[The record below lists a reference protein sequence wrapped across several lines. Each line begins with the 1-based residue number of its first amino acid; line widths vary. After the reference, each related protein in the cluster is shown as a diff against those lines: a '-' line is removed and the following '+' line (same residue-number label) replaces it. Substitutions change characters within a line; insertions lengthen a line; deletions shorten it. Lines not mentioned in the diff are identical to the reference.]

1 MSMRAHQQRKAEEE
15 GAVQISGIVAAGA
28 GYTSTDE
35 MLEEMLDPQDKKFT
49 IARCIKGAL
58 GITKIERMVEREKRR
73 RNHPSFRHPAPWIRD
88 IVQMTTFELIFGFL
102 RMLNAC
108 TIGFMAG
115 RDD

>member
-1 MSMRAHQQRKAEEE
+1 
-15 GAVQISGIVAAGA
+15 
-28 GYTSTDE
+28 

-73 RNHPSFRHPAPWIRD
+73 RNNPNFRHPAPWLRD
-88 IVQMTTFELIFGFL
+88 AVRTTTFELIFGFL
-102 RMLNAC
+102 MMLNAM

-115 RDD
+115 KDESDTGDGLGSYIPAMEHVFTAGFVL